1 VIQFRMNTITVSF
14 AKVLVLLTA
23 ACYLVACGTQNH
35 TAPMEKSEREPM
47 PKTALGIKFATFN
60 VSMEATN
67 YIGRTAE
74 NASSDELVSRLAHG
88 DDPQIKNI
96 AEIIQRIAPDVIL
109 LNEFDYV
116 EDSKNGVEAFIK
128 NYLNI
133 PQGGATAIDYPYF
146 YYNTVNTGEPSPY
159 DLDRDGHASGV
170 KGDAF
175 GFGYFP
181 GHYGMVVLSKYPIKK
196 ERVRTFQ
203 YFKWSD
209 MPGALQ
215 PGTETDGLWYTDEE
229 WMGLRLSSKS
239 HWDLPIEIGSQT
251 VHLLASHPTPPVF
264 DGPEDRNGKRN
275 HDEIRFWVDYL
286 SNKKYIYD
294 DAKDFGGLPKDSSFV
309 IAGDLNASALEGSA
323 RRDGIASLLNHKA
336 VNSMPVP
343 SSLGGKANKPSNIN
357 AKHHTAAWGMR
368 ADYVLPSHAGLNLIK
383 QGVFWPELGDSL
395 HRLVSKRSTSS
406 DHKLVWIEV
415 ELML

>member
-1 VIQFRMNTITVSF
+1 VSF
-14 AKVLVLLTA
+14 AKIFVLLVA
-23 ACYLVACGTQNH
+23 AFYLVACSLQNQ
-35 TAPMEKSEREPM
+35 TESIEKSERDPM
-47 PKTALGIKFATFN
+47 PKSAQGIKFATFN

-67 YIGRTAE
+67 YLGRNTE
-74 NASSDELVSRLAHG
+74 NASVDELVSRLAHG

-116 EDSKNGVEAFIK
+116 EDSKKGVQAFIK
-128 NYLNI
+128 NYLNT
-133 PQGGATAIDYPYF
+133 PQGGAAAIDYPYF
-146 YYNTVNTGEPSPY
+146 YYNTVNTGEPSPF

-181 GHYGMVVLSKYPIKK
+181 GHYGMVVLSKYPIKQ

-209 MPGALQ
+209 MPAALQ
-215 PGTETDGLWYTDEE
+215 PGTEADGLWYTDEE
-229 WMGLRLSSKS
+229 WMALRLSSKS
-239 HWDLPIEIGSQT
+239 HWDLPIEIGSKT

-286 SNKKYIYD
+286 SNEKYIYD
-294 DAKDFGGLPKDSSFV
+294 DAKHFGGLSEDSSFV
-309 IAGDLNASALEGSA
+309 IVGDLNASALEGSA
-323 RRDGIASLLNHKA
+323 RRDGIASLLNHEA
-336 VNSMPVP
+336 VNSIDAPA
-343 SSLGGKANKPSNIN
+343 SLGGKANKPNN
-357 AKHHTAAWGMR
+357 TKAKHHTAAWGMR
-368 ADYVLPSHAGLNLIK
+368 ADYVLPSRAGLSLIN
-383 QGVFWPELGDSL
+383 QGVFWPETGDSL
-395 HRLVSKRSTSS
+395 HRLVSERSTSS
-406 DHKLVWIEV
+406 DHKLVWIDV
-415 ELML
+415 ELKP